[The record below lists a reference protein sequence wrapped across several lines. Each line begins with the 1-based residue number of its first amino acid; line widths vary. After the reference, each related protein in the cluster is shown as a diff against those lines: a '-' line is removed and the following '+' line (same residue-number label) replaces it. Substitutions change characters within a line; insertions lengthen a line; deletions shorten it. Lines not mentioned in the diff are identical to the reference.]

1 MLPNGNLPHGN
12 LLLGKFEKP
21 FYICTTML
29 TPFNFG
35 RTVKNESF
43 TNREQEIKKLVSNF
57 ENRINTIIISPRRW
71 GKSSLV
77 EKVAT
82 QVKSKNIKVAKI
94 DLFSM
99 RTEEEFYNALA
110 NAVIKATTTKAEEW
124 LEMGKKFFKTITPKF
139 TVELGDKQHFD
150 LEMDLDTIKKH
161 YRELLDIGEKIAKE
175 KNITLVICIDEFQN
189 IAAFSNALAVQKRL
203 RSVWQHHE
211 HVTYCLYGSKQHM
224 MMDLFNKQSNPFY
237 KFGELMYLPKI
248 TEAKWV
254 TYITKQFQ
262 KTKKKITA
270 QQAQKISEIV
280 KCHPYYVQQLS
291 HLVWINTEAE
301 VNEQAIKQ
309 STQELID
316 QNALLYF
323 KETENLN
330 NTELRLLR
338 AISANE
344 PHLTSKEVI
353 QRYNLGTSA
362 SVIKAK
368 RSLISK
374 EIIDNHLKN
383 LYFLDPGFELWF
395 NKNIL

>member
-1 MLPNGNLPHGN
+1 MQ
-12 LLLGKFEKP
+12 
-21 FYICTTML
+21 

-43 TNREQEIKKLVSNF
+43 TNREQEIKKLASNF
-57 ENRINTIIISPRRW
+57 ENKINTIIVSPRRW

-82 QVKSKNIKVAKI
+82 QVKSKNVKVAKI
-94 DLFSM
+94 DLFGM

-110 NAVIKATTTKAEEW
+110 NAVIKATSTKMDEW
-124 LEMGKKFFKTITPKF
+124 IELGKKFLKTVTPKF

-150 LEMDLDTIKKH
+150 LALDLDAIKKY
-161 YRELLDIGEKIAKE
+161 YRELLDIAEKIAKE
-175 KNITLVICIDEFQN
+175 KNITLVVCIDEFQN
-189 IAAFSNALAVQKRL
+189 ISTFNNALAVQKRL
-203 RSVWQHHE
+203 RSAWQHHE
-211 HVTYCLYGSKQHM
+211 NVTYCLYGSKQHM

-248 TEAKWV
+248 AEQKWIL
-254 TYITKQFQ
+254 YITRQFQ
-262 KTKKKITA
+262 KTKKKVT
-270 QQAQKISEIV
+270 QEQALKISEIV

-291 HLVWINTEAE
+291 HLIWINTEVE
-301 VNEQAIKQ
+301 VTEAVIKQ

-316 QNALLYF
+316 QNAILYF
-323 KETENLN
+323 KETEDLN

-338 AISANE
+338 AITANE
-344 PHLTSKEVI
+344 QQLTSKDVI
-353 QRYNLGTSA
+353 QKYNLGTSA

-368 RSLISK
+368 RSLVGK
-374 EIIDNHLKN
+374 EIIDEHKKD

-395 NKNIL
+395 NQNIVK